1 MHINNVMAKNSIYD
15 KYYLHVTSVLIR
27 IYSKMVEL
35 QLKVVMMSIREVTLT
50 LLRVIIPNN
59 KSRMNS

>member
-1 MHINNVMAKNSIYD
+1 MAKNSIYD
-15 KYYLHVTSVLIR
+15 KHYLHARLHVTSVLIR

-35 QLKVVMMSIREVTLT
+35 QLKVVLMCIREVTLT